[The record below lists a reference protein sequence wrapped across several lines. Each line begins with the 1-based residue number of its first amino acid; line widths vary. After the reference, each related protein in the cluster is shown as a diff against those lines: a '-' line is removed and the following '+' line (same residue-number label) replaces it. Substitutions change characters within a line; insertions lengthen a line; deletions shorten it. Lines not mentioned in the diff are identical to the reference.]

1 MVSVDA
7 LFTLLKA
14 AKSSPGQLSLF
25 DESAHSRD
33 ESGRFS
39 SGGGTSHHKS
49 RVDQMGLEELQ
60 NFDAEIELDE
70 DDGDY
75 TLGEIAEV
83 HEHHQT
89 RLAEME
95 GKFSAL
101 VENTSNQFSKLADE
115 AIASEPETYD
125 ELEDMKDAVTGACRT
140 ALKTG
145 IAGSRELGADA
156 ASTDEIMSR
165 LHGEYMDVLDWI
177 DETYSPDK
185 EDWD

>member
-1 MVSVDA
+1 MNTGA
-7 LFTLLKA
+7 LFALLKA
-14 AKSSPGQLSLF
+14 AKTTPGQLSLF

-39 SGGGTSHHKS
+39 SGGGTAHHKS

-60 NFDAEIELDE
+60 SFDAEIELDE
-70 DDGDY
+70 DEGDY

-83 HEHHQT
+83 HEHHQS

-95 GKFSAL
+95 GKFSTL

-125 ELEDMKDAVTGACRT
+125 DLEDMKNAVTSAYRT

-156 ASTDEIMSR
+156 SSVDEIMSR
-165 LHGEYMDVLDWI
+165 LHSEYMDTLDWI
-177 DETYSPDK
+177 DETYSSNE